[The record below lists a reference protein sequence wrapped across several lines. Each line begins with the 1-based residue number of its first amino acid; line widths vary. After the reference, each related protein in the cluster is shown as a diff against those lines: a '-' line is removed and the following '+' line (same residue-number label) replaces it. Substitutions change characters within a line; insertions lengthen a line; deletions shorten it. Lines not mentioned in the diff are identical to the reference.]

1 MAKDGLFFIGSSRQS
16 EAPRFRV
23 GLGQWS
29 KRMRHVERISRD
41 ELLKAD
47 LLSEFVL
54 ISVAVL
60 AIIFIILV
68 LSHAA

>member
-1 MAKDGLFFIGSSRQS
+1 
-16 EAPRFRV
+16 
-23 GLGQWS
+23 
-29 KRMRHVERISRD
+29 MRHVERISRD